1 MQSKNGHGITA
12 FYKSSSQCQ
21 ACPPTLTNEI
31 STDVLGLLSM
41 WSHVLEAQV
50 FSQQQQFAAIIPEST
65 PGKQQS
71 PSEARSQP
79 PATAD
84 TTAAEREDKP
94 ERTKA
99 KCS

>member
-1 MQSKNGHGITA
+1 
-12 FYKSSSQCQ
+12 
-21 ACPPTLTNEI
+21 
-31 STDVLGLLSM
+31 M

-50 FSQQQQFAAIIPEST
+50 FSQQQQFTVIIIPEST

-84 TTAAEREDKP
+84 TTAAERADKP